1 MRKVKDITLDDRGTA
16 KTFRITEMGASR
28 FEWWLVSVGRLLAG
42 TGLAGKLD
50 VGAITDGGEAQ
61 EAIAGAVAKL
71 LLTDGLTS
79 LGRLDLDA
87 VKPLYDELLKCCAL
101 KSGEYYAPLDPA
113 TVDAQIED
121 VRTLFTLR
129 KEALML
135 HLSFL
140 GLGSRLTSETAAATQ
155 SDTQKRRISV
165 ER

>member
-1 MRKVKDITLDDRGTA
+1 MRKVKEITIEDRGTA

-28 FEWWLVSVGRLLAG
+28 FEWWLVSVGRLLAS

-50 VGAITDGGEAQ
+50 IGGITDGGEAQ

-87 VKPLYDELLKCCAL
+87 VKPLYDELLKCAAL
-101 KSGEYYAPLDPA
+101 KSGEYYAPIDPS

-121 VRTLFTLR
+121 VKTLFILR

-135 HLSFL
+135 HLDFL
-140 GLGSRLTSETAAATQ
+140 GGGSRLTSGAAPTTQ
-155 SDTQKRRISV
+155 SGTQKPKISV
-165 ER
+165 VR